1 MARRLISTIGK
12 LSSIALFEFSMV
24 RVTTFYKIP
33 PYLPFTKGGVIPLFG
48 KEGRGEILRCKS
60 IQFSD
65 PYYHVYELL
74 SPFNRVIIPFR
85 DPINRSLILFVPSLA
100 PFTPSP
106 TPSPARDCVVI
117 GEMVKNVMLNLFQ
130 HLMESISYET
140 LKRVQGD
147 KK

>member
-1 MARRLISTIGK
+1 MGK

-24 RVTTFYKIP
+24 RVKTFYKIP

-48 KEGRGEILRCKS
+48 KEGRGEILRCMS

-74 SPFNRVIIPFR
+74 SSFNRVIMPFR

-106 TPSPARDCVVI
+106 TPSPAR
-117 GEMVKNVMLNLFQ
+117 GEGYREGNKRD
-130 HLMESISYET
+130 YT
-140 LKRVQGD
+140 LTNTLT
-147 KK
+147 